1 MPAAMHNIFRDM
13 SSQQSDIAKDDVQW
27 HPRDAG
33 ARMTTMFKNIT
44 RLLARLNRHLPRRLV
59 QRDPLPDAANIQHV
73 EVPASLSDRCLALST
88 MELAELWQQLNSH
101 PEGLNEKEV
110 QDAREKHGVNQIPG
124 QRPVPWWAHLWSCYR
139 NPFNLLLTCLGIF
152 SYASEDLFAA
162 GVIALMVAI
171 STFLNFIQEARST
184 KAADALK
191 AMVSNTATVLRVANE
206 QGETRWME
214 IPLDQ
219 LVPGD
224 IVKLAAGDMIPADL
238 RVVQARDLFVAQASL
253 TGESLP
259 VEKVAKTRAADQTN
273 PLESDTLCFMG
284 TNVVSGTAQAVVI
297 ATGGNTWFGQLAGRV
312 SEQESEPNAF
322 QKGIGRVS
330 MLLIRFMMVMT
341 PVVLLINGFTKGD
354 WWEAALFSLSVA
366 VGLTPEML
374 PMIVTSTLARG
385 AVNLSKQKVIV
396 KHLDAIQ
403 NFGAMDI
410 LCTDKTGTL
419 TQDKIVL
426 ENHTDIAGKVSER
439 VLHCA
444 WLNSHYQTG
453 LKNLL
458 DTAVLEGV
466 EAEAART
473 LSTRWQKIDE
483 IPFDFERRRMSVVV
497 AENTDAHQLI
507 CKGALQ
513 EILNVCSQVRYN
525 GDIVPLDE
533 TMLRRIQRVTETQN
547 RQGLRVVAVATKYL
561 PARSGD
567 YHRVDESDLIL
578 EGYIAFLDPPKE
590 TTAPALKALKANGVT
605 VKILTGDS
613 ELVAAKVCLE
623 VGLDVGEVVTGNQI
637 EHLGDDEL
645 AVLAKRTTLFAR
657 LTPMHKERI
666 VTVLRREGH
675 VVGFMGDG
683 INDAPALRAAD
694 IGISVDGAVDIA
706 REAADIIL
714 LEKSLMVLEEG
725 VIEGRKTFANMLK
738 YIKMT
743 ASSNFGNVFSVLVAS
758 AFLPFL
764 PMLPLHLLI
773 QNLLYDVSQV
783 AIPFDNVDDEQIR
796 QPQRWNPADL
806 GRFMI
811 FFGPISSIFDIL
823 TFCVMWWVFKANVPE
838 AQTLFQSGWFVEGL
852 LSQTLIVHMI
862 RTRRVPFIQSRAAWP
877 LIMMTLMVILVG
889 IALPF
894 SPLAS
899 YLQLQALPLSY
910 FPWLIA
916 ILAGYM
922 TLTQMVKGFY
932 SRRYGWQ

>member
-1 MPAAMHNIFRDM
+1 ML
-13 SSQQSDIAKDDVQW
+13 K
-27 HPRDAG
+27 
-33 ARMTTMFKNIT
+33 TIT
-44 RLLARLNRHLPRRLV
+44 RQLFARLNRHLPYRLV
-59 QRDPLPDAANIQHV
+59 HRDPLPGAQTAVNATI
-73 EVPASLSDRCLALST
+73 PPSLSERCLKVAA
-88 MELAELWQQLNSH
+88 MEQETLWRVFDTH
-101 PEGLNEKEV
+101 PEGLNAAEV
-110 QDAREKHGVNQIPG
+110 TRAREKHGENRLPAQKPS
-124 QRPVPWWAHLWSCYR
+124 PWWVHLWVCYR
-139 NPFNLLLTCLGIF
+139 NPFNILLTILGGI
-152 SYASEDLFAA
+152 SYATEDLFAA
-162 GVIALMVAI
+162 GVIALMVGI
-171 STFLNFIQEARST
+171 STLLNFVQEARST

-191 AMVSNTATVLRVANE
+191 AMVSNTATVLRVINE
-206 QGETRWME
+206 NGENAWLE
-214 IPLDQ
+214 LPIDQ

-224 IVKLAAGDMIPADL
+224 IIKLAAGDMIPADL
-238 RVVQARDLFVAQASL
+238 RIIQARDLFVAQASL

-259 VEKVAKTRAADQTN
+259 VEKVAATREPRQNN
-273 PLESDTLCFMG
+273 PLECDTLCFMG
-284 TNVVSGTAQAVVI
+284 TNVVSGTAQAVVM
-297 ATGGNTWFGQLAGRV
+297 ATGADTWFGQLAGRV
-312 SEQESEPNAF
+312 SEQDNEQNAF
-322 QKGIGRVS
+322 QKGISRVS
-330 MLLIRFMMVMT
+330 MLLIRFMLVMA
-341 PVVLLINGFTKGD
+341 PVVLIINGYTKGD
-354 WWEAALFSLSVA
+354 WWEAALFALSVA

-385 AVNLSKQKVIV
+385 AVKLSKQKVIV

-426 ENHTDIAGKVSER
+426 ENHTDISGKPSEH

-466 EAEAART
+466 DETAARQ
-473 LSTRWQKIDE
+473 LSGRWQKIDE

-497 AENTDAHQLI
+497 AEDSSVHQLV

-513 EILNVCSQVRYN
+513 EILNVCKVRHN
-525 GDIVPLDE
+525 GDIVPLDDN
-533 TMLRRIQRVTETQN
+533 MLRRVKRVTDTLN

-561 PARSGD
+561 PAREGD
-567 YHRVDESDLIL
+567 YQRIDESDLIL

-590 TTAPALKALKANGVT
+590 TTAPALKALKASGIT

-613 ELVAAKVCLE
+613 ELVAAKVCHE
-623 VGLDVGEVVTGNQI
+623 VGLDAGDVVIGSDI
-637 EHLGDDEL
+637 EGLSDDAL
-645 AVLAKRTTLFAR
+645 AALAARTTLFAR

-666 VTVLRREGH
+666 VTLLKREGH

-725 VIEGRKTFANMLK
+725 VIEGRRTFSNMLK

-783 AIPFDNVDDEQIR
+783 AIPFDNVDEEQI
-796 QPQRWNPADL
+796 QKPQRWNPADL
-806 GRFMI
+806 GRFMV

-823 TFCVMWWVFKANVPE
+823 TFCLMWWVFHANTPE
-838 AQTLFQSGWFVEGL
+838 TQTLFQSGWFVVGL

-862 RTRRVPFIQSRAAWP
+862 RTRRLPFIQSRAAWP
-877 LIMMTLMVILVG
+877 LMAMTLLVMVVG
-889 IALPF
+889 VSLPF

-922 TLTQMVKGFY
+922 TLTQLVKGFY

>member
-1 MPAAMHNIFRDM
+1 MLKNFTRQLF
-13 SSQQSDIAKDDVQW
+13 SQLS
-27 HPRDAG
+27 
-33 ARMTTMFKNIT
+33 
-44 RLLARLNRHLPRRLV
+44 RHLPRRLV
-59 QRDPLPDAANIQHV
+59 QRSPLPDAKTVGA
-73 EVPASLSDRCLALST
+73 VPLPSSLSMHCLRVAT
-88 MELAELWQQLNSH
+88 MDEPQLWQTFDSH
-101 PEGLNEKEV
+101 PEGLTPQEV
-110 QDAREKHGVNQIPG
+110 MKARECAGSNQIPA
-124 QRPVPWWAHLWSCYR
+124 QKPSPWWVHLWLCYR
-139 NPFNLLLTCLGIF
+139 NPFNLLLTLLGAI
-152 SYASEDLFAA
+152 SYATEDLFAA
-162 GVIALMVAI
+162 GVIGLMVGI
-171 STFLNFIQEARST
+171 STLLNFVQEARST

-191 AMVSNTATVLRVANE
+191 AMVSNTATVLRMVNE
-206 QGETRWME
+206 KGESGWCD
-214 IPLDQ
+214 IPIDE

-224 IVKLAAGDMIPADL
+224 IVRLAAGDMIPAEL
-238 RVVQARDLFVAQASL
+238 RVLQARDLFVAQASL

-259 VEKVAKTRAADQTN
+259 VEKVAVTRNPDQAN
-273 PLESDTLCFMG
+273 PLECDTLCFMG
-284 TNVVSGTAQAVVI
+284 TNVVSGTAQAMVI
-297 ATGGNTWFGQLAGRV
+297 ATGANTWFGQLAGRV
-312 SEQESEPNAF
+312 GQQESEPNAF
-322 QKGIGRVS
+322 QKGISRVS
-330 MLLIRFMMVMT
+330 MLLIRFMLVMA
-341 PVVLLINGFTKGD
+341 PVVLIINGYTKGD
-354 WWEAALFSLSVA
+354 WWEAALFALSVA

-385 AVNLSKQKVIV
+385 AVKLSKQKVIV

-426 ENHTDIAGKVSER
+426 ENHTDVAGKVSEQ
-439 VLHCA
+439 VLRTA

-458 DTAVLEGV
+458 DVAVLEGV
-466 EAEAART
+466 DEETARE

-497 AENTDAHQLI
+497 SERADVHQLI

-513 EILNVCSQVRYN
+513 EMLSVCSRVRHN
-525 GDIVPLDE
+525 GDIVPMDDG
-533 TMLRRIQRVTETQN
+533 MLRRIQRVTDTLN
-547 RQGLRVVAVATKYL
+547 RQGLRVVAVASKYL
-561 PARSGD
+561 PARAGD

-590 TTAPALKALKANGVT
+590 STAPALKALKASGIT

-613 ELVAAKVCLE
+613 ELVAAKVCHD
-623 VGLDVGEVVTGNQI
+623 VGLDAGEVVVG
-637 EHLGDDEL
+637 GDIDALSDDAL
-645 AVLAKRTTLFAR
+645 AQLAKQTTLFAR

-666 VTVLRREGH
+666 VTLLKREGH

-694 IGISVDGAVDIA
+694 IGISVDSAVDIA

-725 VIEGRKTFANMLK
+725 VIEGRRTFANMLK

-783 AIPFDNVDDEQIR
+783 AIPFDNVDDEQI
-796 QPQRWNPADL
+796 QKPQRWNPADL
-806 GRFMI
+806 GRFML

-823 TFCVMWWVFKANVPE
+823 TFCVMWWVFHANVPE
-838 AQTLFQSGWFVEGL
+838 AQTLFQSGWFVVGL

-877 LIMMTLMVILVG
+877 LMAMTLVVMCVG

-899 YLQLQALPLSY
+899 YLQLQALPLAY
-910 FPWLIA
+910 FPWLVA
-916 ILAGYM
+916 ILLGYM
-922 TLTQMVKGFY
+922 ALTQLVKGIY
-932 SRRYGWQ
+932 TRRYGWQ

>member
-1 MPAAMHNIFRDM
+1 MQLKNLTRQLF
-13 SSQQSDIAKDDVQW
+13 SQLS
-27 HPRDAG
+27 
-33 ARMTTMFKNIT
+33 
-44 RLLARLNRHLPRRLV
+44 RHLPHRLI
-59 QRDPLPDAANIQHV
+59 QRDPMPDGNTIAQATDI
-73 EVPASLSDRCLALST
+73 PATLSESCLKYATASEAKLYRDFS
-88 MELAELWQQLNSH
+88 SH
-101 PEGLNEKEV
+101 PEGLNAREV
-110 QDAREKHGVNQIPG
+110 ELALEKHGANQIPA
-124 QRPVPWWAHLWSCYR
+124 QKPSPWWVHLWSCYR
-139 NPFNLLLTCLGIF
+139 NPFNLLLTILGIV
-152 SYASEDLFAA
+152 SYSTEDLFAA
-162 GVIALMVAI
+162 GVIGLMVVIA
-171 STFLNFIQEARST
+171 TLLNFVQEARST
-184 KAADALK
+184 KAADTLK
-191 AMVSNTATVLRVANE
+191 AMVSNTATVLRVVNDTGVNAYI
-206 QGETRWME
+206 E

-238 RVVQARDLFVAQASL
+238 RVLQARDLFVAQASL

-259 VEKVAKTRAADQTN
+259 VEKIAVSREPSNSN
-273 PLESDTLCFMG
+273 PLECDTLCFMG
-284 TNVVSGTAQAVVI
+284 TNVVSGTALAMI
-297 ATGGNTWFGQLAGRV
+297 ISTGGNTWFGQLAGRV
-312 SEQESEPNAF
+312 TQQESEPNAF
-322 QKGIGRVS
+322 QKGISRVS
-330 MLLIRFMMVMT
+330 WVLIRFMLVMT
-341 PVVLLINGFTKGD
+341 PIVLLINGFTKGD

-385 AVNLSKQKVIV
+385 AVKLSRQKVIV

-419 TQDKIVL
+419 TQDRIIL
-426 ENHTDIAGKVSER
+426 ETHTDILGGVSDR
-439 VLHCA
+439 VLYTA

-458 DTAVLEGV
+458 DVAVLEGV
-466 EAEAART
+466 EADQAQAIA
-473 LSTRWQKIDE
+473 TRWQKVDE
-483 IPFDFERRRMSVVV
+483 VPFDFERRRMSVVV
-497 AENTDAHQLI
+497 CEEPEVHQLI

-513 EILNVCSQVRYN
+513 EIINVCTQVRH
-525 GDIVPLDE
+525 GDDIVPLSDS
-533 TMLRRIQRVTETQN
+533 MLQRIRRVTDDLN
-547 RQGLRVVAVATKYL
+547 RQGLRVVAVATKFL
-561 PARSGD
+561 PARSED
-567 YHRVDESDLIL
+567 YSRVDESDLIL

-590 TTAPALKALKANGVT
+590 TTAPALKALKESGIT

-613 ELVAAKVCLE
+613 ELVAAKVCREVGLE
-623 VGLDVGEVVTGNQI
+623 VG
-637 EHLGDDEL
+637 EL
-645 AVLAKRTTLFAR
+645 AVGSDIENMSDKDLAALALRTTLFAR

-666 VTVLRREGH
+666 VRLLRGEGH

-694 IGISVDGAVDIA
+694 IGISVEGAVDIA

-725 VIEGRKTFANMLK
+725 VIEGRRTFANMLK

-783 AIPFDNVDDEQIR
+783 AIPFDNVDDEQITK
-796 QPQRWNPADL
+796 PQRWNPADL
-806 GRFMI
+806 GRFMV
-811 FFGPISSIFDIL
+811 FFGPISSIFDIM
-823 TFCVMWWVFKANVPE
+823 TFCVMWWVFHANVPE
-838 AQTLFQSGWFVEGL
+838 AQTLFQSGWFVVGL

-862 RTRRVPFIQSRAAWP
+862 RTRRIPFIQSRAAWP
-877 LIMMTLMVILVG
+877 LMVMTLVVMVVG
-889 IALPF
+889 ICLPF

-910 FPWLIA
+910 FPWLIL
-916 ILAGYM
+916 ILGGYM
-922 TLTQMVKGFY
+922 TLTQAVKGIY
-932 SRRYGWQ
+932 ARRYGWQ

>member
-1 MPAAMHNIFRDM
+1 ML
-13 SSQQSDIAKDDVQW
+13 
-27 HPRDAG
+27 
-33 ARMTTMFKNIT
+33 KNFT
-44 RLLARLNRHLPRRLV
+44 RQLFAQLGRHLPRRLV
-59 QRDPLPDAANIQHV
+59 QRDPMPSQQSVAHTPI
-73 EVPASLSDRCLALST
+73 PPSLSEQCLKMAHLS
-88 MELAELWQQLNSH
+88 EQELWETFNTH
-101 PEGLNEKEV
+101 PEGLNAAEV
-110 QDAREKHGVNQIPG
+110 EQARATHGENKLPAQQP
-124 QRPVPWWAHLWSCYR
+124 QPWWVHLWLCYR
-139 NPFNLLLTCLGIF
+139 NPFNILLTVLAAV
-152 SYASEDLFAA
+152 SYATEDLFAA
-162 GVIALMVAI
+162 VVIVLMVGI
-171 STFLNFIQEARST
+171 STLLNFVQEARST
-184 KAADALK
+184 KAADTLK
-191 AMVSNTATVLRVANE
+191 AMVSNTATVLRVINDK
-206 QGETRWME
+206 GESSWVE
-214 IPLDQ
+214 LPIDQ

-224 IVKLAAGDMIPADL
+224 IIKLAAGDMIPADL
-238 RVVQARDLFVAQASL
+238 RVIQARDLFVAQASL

-259 VEKVAKTRAADQTN
+259 VEKVAQTREPSQTN
-273 PLESDTLCFMG
+273 PLECDTLCFMG
-284 TNVVSGTAQAVVI
+284 TNVVSGTAQAMVI
-297 ATGGNTWFGQLAGRV
+297 ATGANTWFGQLAGRV

-322 QKGIGRVS
+322 QKGISRVS
-330 MLLIRFMMVMT
+330 MLLIRFMLVMA
-341 PVVLLINGFTKGD
+341 PIVLVINGYTKGD
-354 WWEAALFSLSVA
+354 WWEAALFALSVA

-385 AVNLSKQKVIV
+385 AVKLSKQKVIV

-426 ENHTDIAGKVSER
+426 ENHTDISGKVSER
-439 VLHCA
+439 VLQTA

-466 EAEAART
+466 DEVAARE
-473 LSTRWQKIDE
+473 LSTAWQKVDE

-497 AENTDAHQLI
+497 SEKPDVHKLI

-513 EILNVCSQVRYN
+513 EILNVCTQVYHN
-525 GDIVPLDE
+525 GEIVPLDE
-533 TMLRRIQRVTETQN
+533 SMLRRIKRVTDTLN
-547 RQGLRVVAVATKYL
+547 RQGLRVVAVASKFL
-561 PARSGD
+561 PAREGD
-567 YHRVDESDLIL
+567 YQRIDESDLIL

-590 TTAPALKALKANGVT
+590 TTAPALKALKASGIT

-613 ELVAAKVCLE
+613 ELVAAKVCHE
-623 VGLDVGEVVTGNQI
+623 VGLDAGDVIVGSEI
-637 EHLGDDEL
+637 EHLSDDEL
-645 AVLAKRTTLFAR
+645 AKLAQRTTLFAR

-666 VTVLRREGH
+666 VTLLKREGH

-725 VIEGRKTFANMLK
+725 VIEGRRTFSNMLK

-783 AIPFDNVDDEQIR
+783 ALPFDNVDDEQIR
-796 QPQRWNPADL
+796 KPQRWNPADL
-806 GRFMI
+806 GRFMV

-823 TFCVMWWVFKANVPE
+823 TFCLMWWVFKANTPE
-838 AQTLFQSGWFVEGL
+838 MQTLFQSGWFIEGL
-852 LSQTLIVHMI
+852 LSQPLIVHMI
-862 RTRRVPFIQSRAAWP
+862 RTRRIPFVQSRAAWP
-877 LIMMTLMVILVG
+877 LFAMTLLVMAIG

-899 YLQLQALPLSY
+899 YLQLEALPLSY
-910 FPWLIA
+910 FPWLVA
-916 ILAGYM
+916 ILVGYM
-922 TLTQMVKGFY
+922 TFTQMVKGFFT
-932 SRRYGWQ
+932 RRYGWQ

>member
-1 MPAAMHNIFRDM
+1 
-13 SSQQSDIAKDDVQW
+13 
-27 HPRDAG
+27 
-33 ARMTTMFKNIT
+33 MFKNIT
-44 RLLARLNRHLPRRLV
+44 RQLQAMLSRHLPHRLV
-59 QRDPLPDAANIQHV
+59 QRDPLPNAKNMASAAI
-73 EVPASLSDRCLALST
+73 PASLSQRCLNVAA
-88 MELAELWQQLNSH
+88 MDENEVWRAFGGH
-101 PEGLNEKEV
+101 PEGLNAAEVEKIRAV
-110 QDAREKHGVNQIPG
+110 HGDNQIPA
-124 QRPVPWWAHLWSCYR
+124 QKPAPWWVHLWTCYR
-139 NPFNLLLTCLGIF
+139 NPFNLLLTVLGII
-152 SYASEDLFAA
+152 SYATEDLFAA
-162 GVIALMVAI
+162 GVIALMVGI
-171 STFLNFIQEARST
+171 STLLNFIQEARST
-184 KAADALK
+184 RAADALK
-191 AMVSNTATVLRVANE
+191 AMVSNTATVSRVINDL
-206 QGETRWME
+206 GENAWVE
-214 IPLDQ
+214 LPIDQ

-224 IVKLAAGDMIPADL
+224 LVKLAAGDMIPADL
-238 RVVQARDLFVAQASL
+238 RILQARDLFVAQASL

-259 VEKVAKTRAADQTN
+259 VEKVARTRDPQQMN
-273 PLESDTLCFMG
+273 PLECDTLCFMG
-284 TNVVSGTAQAVVI
+284 TTVVSGTAQAMVI

-330 MLLIRFMMVMT
+330 MLLIRFMMVM
-341 PVVLLINGFTKGD
+341 
-354 WWEAALFSLSVA
+354 
-366 VGLTPEML
+366 GLTPEML

-385 AVNLSKQKVIV
+385 AVKLSKQKVIV

-426 ENHTDIAGKVSER
+426 ENHTDIAGKTSDR
-439 VLHCA
+439 VLHSA

-458 DTAVLEGV
+458 DVAVLEGV
-466 EAEAART
+466 DEESART
-473 LSTRWQKIDE
+473 LSGRWQKVDE

-497 AENTDAHQLI
+497 SEHPDVHQLI

-513 EILNVCSQVRYN
+513 EILNVSTQVRYN

-533 TMLRRIQRVTETQN
+533 TMLRRIKRVTDNLN
-547 RQGLRVVAVATKYL
+547 RQGLRVVAVASKFL
-561 PARSGD
+561 PAREGD
-567 YHRVDESDLIL
+567 YQRIDESDLIL

-590 TTAPALKALKANGVT
+590 TTAPALKALKASGIT

-613 ELVAAKVCLE
+613 ELVAAKVCHE
-623 VGLDVGEVVTGNQI
+623 VGLDAGDVVVGSDI
-637 EHLGDDEL
+637 EPLSDDAL
-645 AVLAKRTTLFAR
+645 ATLAQRTTLFAR

-666 VTVLRREGH
+666 VTLLRREGH

-725 VIEGRKTFANMLK
+725 VIEGRRTFANMLK

-773 QNLLYDVSQV
+773 QNLMYDVSQV
-783 AIPFDNVDDEQIR
+783 AIPFDNVDDEQI
-796 QPQRWNPADL
+796 QKPQRWNPSDL
-806 GRFMI
+806 GRFML

-823 TFCVMWWVFKANVPE
+823 TFCLMWFVFHANTPE
-838 AQTLFQSGWFVEGL
+838 HQTLFQSGWFVVGL

-862 RTRRVPFIQSRAAWP
+862 RTRRIPFIQSRAAWP
-877 LIMMTLMVILVG
+877 LIVMTGIVMALG

-910 FPWLIA
+910 FPWLVA

-922 TLTQMVKGFY
+922 VLTQMVKGFY

>member
-1 MPAAMHNIFRDM
+1 ML
-13 SSQQSDIAKDDVQW
+13 
-27 HPRDAG
+27 
-33 ARMTTMFKNIT
+33 KNIT
-44 RLLARLNRHLPRRLV
+44 QLLARLNRHLPRRLV
-59 QRDPLPDAANIQHV
+59 QRDPLPDGKNITGAAI
-73 EVPASLSDRCLALST
+73 PASLSDHCLKVAAMDEPQIWRAFS
-88 MELAELWQQLNSH
+88 AH
-101 PEGLNEKEV
+101 PEGLNASEVEK
-110 QDAREKHGVNQIPG
+110 ARAMHGDNQIPA
-124 QRPVPWWAHLWSCYR
+124 QKPLPWWVHLWSCYR
-139 NPFNLLLTCLGIF
+139 NPFNLLLTVLGVI
-152 SYASEDLFAA
+152 SYATEDLFAA
-162 GVIALMVAI
+162 AVIGLMVGI
-171 STFLNFIQEARST
+171 STLLNFIQEARST

-191 AMVSNTATVLRVANE
+191 AMVSNTATVLRVIND
-206 QGETRWME
+206 QGESGWRE
-214 IPLDQ
+214 LPIDQ

-224 IVKLAAGDMIPADL
+224 VIKLAAGDMIPADL
-238 RVVQARDLFVAQASL
+238 RILQARDLFVAQASL

-259 VEKVAKTRAADQTN
+259 VEKVARSRDPQQTN
-273 PLESDTLCFMG
+273 PLECDTLCFMG
-284 TNVVSGTAQAVVI
+284 TTVVSGTAQAIVI
-297 ATGGNTWFGQLAGRV
+297 ASGGGTWFGQLAGRV
-312 SEQESEPNAF
+312 SEQSSEPNAF
-322 QKGIGRVS
+322 QQGIGRVS

-341 PVVLLINGFTKGD
+341 PVVLLINGYTKGD
-354 WWEAALFSLSVA
+354 WWEAALFALSVA

-385 AVNLSKQKVIV
+385 AVKLSKQKVIV

-426 ENHTDIAGKVSER
+426 ENHTDIAGKTSER
-439 VLHCA
+439 VLHTA

-458 DTAVLEGV
+458 DVAVLEGV
-466 EAEAART
+466 DEDAART
-473 LSTRWQKIDE
+473 LSTRWQKVDE

-497 AENTDAHQLI
+497 SEQAEVHQLI

-513 EILNVCSQVRYN
+513 EMLNVCTLVRYN
-525 GDIVPLDE
+525 GDIVPLDA
-533 TMLRRIQRVTETQN
+533 TMLRRIKRVTDTLN
-547 RQGLRVVAVATKYL
+547 RQGLRVVAVGSKIL
-561 PARSGD
+561 PAREGD
-567 YHRVDESDLIL
+567 YQRIDESDLIL

-590 TTAPALKALKANGVT
+590 TTAPALKALKASGIT

-613 ELVAAKVCLE
+613 ELVAAKVCHD
-623 VGLDVGEVVTGNQI
+623 VGLDAGVVVTGSEI
-637 EHLGDDEL
+637 EHLSDDQL
-645 AVLAKRTTLFAR
+645 ASLAKTTTLFAR
-657 LTPMHKERI
+657 LTPLHKERI
-666 VTVLRREGH
+666 VTLLKREGH

-725 VIEGRKTFANMLK
+725 VIDGRRTFANMLK

-773 QNLLYDVSQV
+773 QNLMYDVSQV
-783 AIPFDNVDDEQIR
+783 AIPFDNVDDEQIQ
-796 QPQRWNPADL
+796 QPQRWNPKDL
-806 GRFMI
+806 GRFML

-823 TFCVMWWVFKANVPE
+823 TFCLMWFVFHANTPE
-838 AQTLFQSGWFVEGL
+838 HQTLFQSGWFVVGL
-852 LSQTLIVHMI
+852 LSQTLVVHMI
-862 RTRRVPFIQSRAAWP
+862 RTRRVPFFQSRAAWP
-877 LIMMTLMVILVG
+877 LMVMTVLVMVLG

-910 FPWLIA
+910 FPWLVA

-922 TLTQMVKGFY
+922 VLTQLVKGIY
-932 SRRYGWQ
+932 TRRYGWQ

>member
-1 MPAAMHNIFRDM
+1 ML
-13 SSQQSDIAKDDVQW
+13 K
-27 HPRDAG
+27 
-33 ARMTTMFKNIT
+33 TIT
-44 RLLARLNRHLPRRLV
+44 RQLFARLNRHLPYRLV
-59 QRDPLPDAANIQHV
+59 HRDPLPGAQTAVNATI
-73 EVPASLSDRCLALST
+73 PPSLSERCLKVAA
-88 MELAELWQQLNSH
+88 MEQETLWRVFDTH
-101 PEGLNEKEV
+101 PEGLNAAEV
-110 QDAREKHGVNQIPG
+110 TCAREKHGENRLPAQKPS
-124 QRPVPWWAHLWSCYR
+124 PWWVHLWVCYR
-139 NPFNLLLTCLGIF
+139 NPFNILLTILGGI
-152 SYASEDLFAA
+152 SYATEDLFAA
-162 GVIALMVAI
+162 GVIALMVGI
-171 STFLNFIQEARST
+171 STLLNFVQEARST

-191 AMVSNTATVLRVANE
+191 AMVSNTATVLRVINE
-206 QGETRWME
+206 NGENAWLE
-214 IPLDQ
+214 LPIDQ

-224 IVKLAAGDMIPADL
+224 IIKLAAGDMIPADL
-238 RVVQARDLFVAQASL
+238 RIIQARDLFVAQASL

-259 VEKVAKTRAADQTN
+259 VEKVAATREPRQNN
-273 PLESDTLCFMG
+273 PLECDTLCFMG
-284 TNVVSGTAQAVVI
+284 TNVVSGTAQAVVM
-297 ATGGNTWFGQLAGRV
+297 ATGADTWFGQLAGRV
-312 SEQESEPNAF
+312 SEQDNEQNAF
-322 QKGIGRVS
+322 QKGISRVS
-330 MLLIRFMMVMT
+330 MLLIRFMLVMA
-341 PVVLLINGFTKGD
+341 PVVLIINGYTKGD
-354 WWEAALFSLSVA
+354 WWEAALFALSVA

-385 AVNLSKQKVIV
+385 AVKLSKQKVIV

-426 ENHTDIAGKVSER
+426 ENHTDISGKPSEH

-466 EAEAART
+466 DETAARQ
-473 LSTRWQKIDE
+473 LSGRWQKIDE

-497 AENTDAHQLI
+497 VAEDSSVHQLV

-513 EILNVCSQVRYN
+513 EILNVCTQVRHN
-525 GDIVPLDE
+525 GDIVPLDDN
-533 TMLRRIQRVTETQN
+533 MLRRVKRVTDTLN

-561 PARSGD
+561 PAREGD
-567 YHRVDESDLIL
+567 YQRIDESDLIL

-590 TTAPALKALKANGVT
+590 TTAPALKALKASGIT

-613 ELVAAKVCLE
+613 ELVAAKVCHE
-623 VGLDVGEVVTGNQI
+623 VGLDAGDVIIGSDI
-637 EHLGDDEL
+637 EGLSDDAL
-645 AVLAKRTTLFAR
+645 AALAARTTLFAR

-666 VTVLRREGH
+666 VTLLKREGH

-725 VIEGRKTFANMLK
+725 VIEGRRTFSNMLK

-783 AIPFDNVDDEQIR
+783 AIPFDNVDEEQI
-796 QPQRWNPADL
+796 QKPQRWNPADL
-806 GRFMI
+806 GRFMV

-823 TFCVMWWVFKANVPE
+823 TFCLMWWVFHANTPE
-838 AQTLFQSGWFVEGL
+838 TQTLFQSGWFVVGL

-862 RTRRVPFIQSRAAWP
+862 RTRRLPFIQSRAAWP
-877 LIMMTLMVILVG
+877 LMAMTLLVMVVG
-889 IALPF
+889 VSLPF

-922 TLTQMVKGFY
+922 TLTQLVKGFY

>member
-1 MPAAMHNIFRDM
+1 MLKTF
-13 SSQQSDIAKDDVQW
+13 
-27 HPRDAG
+27 
-33 ARMTTMFKNIT
+33 T
-44 RLLARLNRHLPRRLV
+44 RQLFARLNRHLPRRLV
-59 QRDPLPDAANIQHV
+59 ARDPLPGVRSATQGEIPPSMS
-73 EVPASLSDRCLALST
+73 ERCLQTAL
-88 MELAELWQQLNSH
+88 MEQPKLWETFNSH
-101 PEGLNEKEV
+101 PEGLNAQEV
-110 QDAREKHGVNQIPG
+110 RLAREIHGENLIPA
-124 QRPVPWWAHLWSCYR
+124 QKPSPWWVHLWLCYR
-139 NPFNLLLTCLGIF
+139 NPFNLLLTVLGII
-152 SYASEDLFAA
+152 SYASEDLFGA

-171 STFLNFIQEARST
+171 STLLNWLQEARST

-191 AMVSNTATVLRVANE
+191 AMVTNTATVRRVVSDT
-206 QGETRWME
+206 GESDWCE
-214 IPLDQ
+214 LPIDQ

-224 IVKLAAGDMIPADL
+224 IVKLSAGDMIPADL
-238 RVVQARDLFVAQASL
+238 RIVQARDLFVAQASL

-259 VEKVAKTRAADQTN
+259 VEKSAITRQVAQSN
-273 PLESDTLCFMG
+273 PLECDTLCFMG
-284 TNVVSGTAQAVVI
+284 TNVVSGTAQALVI
-297 ATGGNTWFGQLAGRV
+297 ATGGQTWFGQLASRV
-312 SEQESEPNAF
+312 GEQESEPNAF

-330 MLLIRFMMVMT
+330 LLLIRFMLVMT
-341 PVVLLINGFTKGD
+341 PIVLLINGFTKGD
-354 WWEAALFSLSVA
+354 WWEAALFALSVA

-385 AVNLSKQKVIV
+385 AVKLSKQKVIV

-426 ENHTDIAGKVSER
+426 ENHTDISGRVSER

-458 DTAVLEGV
+458 DTAVLESV
-466 EAEAART
+466 EAEMAQT
-473 LSTRWQKIDE
+473 LATQWRKVDE

-497 AENTDAHQLI
+497 AQEADAHQLI
-507 CKGALQ
+507 CKGALS
-513 EILNVCSQVRYN
+513 EMLSVCGHVRYN
-525 GDIVPLDE
+525 GEIVPLDNS
-533 TMLRRIQRVTETQN
+533 MLRRIERVTSTLN

-567 YHRVDESDLIL
+567 YQRIDESDLIL

-590 TTAPALKALKANGVT
+590 STAPALKALKASGIT

-613 ELVAAKVCLE
+613 ELVAGKVCHE
-623 VGLDVGEVVTGNQI
+623 VGLAVDDVLIGSEI
-637 EHLGDDEL
+637 ERMSDNEL
-645 AVLAKRTTLFAR
+645 AHMAQHVTLFAR

-666 VTVLRREGH
+666 VRLLKREGH

-714 LEKSLMVLEEG
+714 LEKSLMVLEQG
-725 VIEGRKTFANMLK
+725 VIEGRRTFANMLK
-738 YIKMT
+738 YIKIT

-773 QNLLYDVSQV
+773 QNLIYDVSQV
-783 AIPFDNVDDEQIR
+783 AIPFDNVDEEQIAK
-796 QPQRWNPADL
+796 PQRWNPADL
-806 GRFMI
+806 GRFMV
-811 FFGPISSIFDIL
+811 FFGPISSIFDII
-823 TFCVMWWVFKANVPE
+823 TFAVMWWVFKANTVE
-838 AQTLFQSGWFVEGL
+838 AQTLFQSGWFVVGV

-862 RTRRVPFIQSRAAWP
+862 RTRRVPFIQSRPAWP
-877 LIMMTLMVILVG
+877 LVAMTLMGICVG

-894 SPLAS
+894 SPLAG
-899 YLQLQALPLSY
+899 YLQLQALPLGY
-910 FPWLIA
+910 FPWLVA

-922 TLTQMVKGFY
+922 ILTQCVKGIFY
-932 SRRYGWQ
+932 RRYGWQ

>member
-1 MPAAMHNIFRDM
+1 MLL
-13 SSQQSDIAKDDVQW
+13 
-27 HPRDAG
+27 
-33 ARMTTMFKNIT
+33 KNLT
-44 RLLARLNRHLPRRLV
+44 RQLFAQLSRHLPRRLI
-59 QRDPLPDAANIQHV
+59 QRDLMPDDNTVAHAQ
-73 EVPASLSDRCLALST
+73 EVPASLSEACLKYAAAS
-88 MELAELWQQLNSH
+88 EEQLYRDFKSH
-101 PEGLNEKEV
+101 PEGLNEREV
-110 QDAREKHGVNQIPG
+110 EQALELHGPNQIPA
-124 QRPVPWWAHLWSCYR
+124 QKPSPWWVHLWTCYR
-139 NPFNLLLTCLGIF
+139 NPFNILLTILGIV
-152 SYASEDLFAA
+152 SYSTEDMFAA
-162 GVIALMVAI
+162 GVIALMVVIA
-171 STFLNFIQEARST
+171 TLLNFIQEARST
-184 KAADALK
+184 KAADTLK
-191 AMVSNTATVLRVANE
+191 AMVSNTATVLRVVNE
-206 QGETRWME
+206 NGENAFIE

-238 RVVQARDLFVAQASL
+238 RVLQARDLFVGQASL

-259 VEKVAKTRAADQTN
+259 VEKVAVSRDMSHNN
-273 PLESDTLCFMG
+273 PLECDTLCFMG
-284 TNVVSGTAQAVVI
+284 TNVVSGTALAMII

-312 SEQESEPNAF
+312 TQQESEPNAF
-322 QKGIGRVS
+322 QKGISRVS
-330 MLLIRFMMVMT
+330 WVLIRFMLVMT
-341 PVVLLINGFTKGD
+341 PIVLLINGFTKGD

-385 AVNLSKQKVIV
+385 AVKLSKQKVIV

-419 TQDKIVL
+419 TQDRIVL
-426 ENHTDIAGKVSER
+426 ESHTDILGATSNQ
-439 VLHCA
+439 VLHTA

-458 DTAVLEGV
+458 DVAVLEGV
-466 EAEAART
+466 DEDHARYAA
-473 LSTRWQKIDE
+473 TRWQKVDE

-497 AENTDAHQLI
+497 SEQPQVHQLI

-513 EILNVCSQVRYN
+513 EILNVCTQVRY
-525 GDIVPLDE
+525 GDEIVPLSE
-533 TMLRRIQRVTETQN
+533 SLLARIRRVTDDLN
-547 RQGLRVVAVATKYL
+547 RQGLRVVAVATKFL
-561 PARSGD
+561 PARSED
-567 YHRVDESDLIL
+567 YGRVDESDLIL

-590 TTAPALKALKANGVT
+590 TTAPALKALKASGIA

-613 ELVAAKVCLE
+613 ELVAAKVCRE
-623 VGLDVGEVVTGNQI
+623 VGLDVGDLVTGSEI
-637 EHLGDDEL
+637 ENMADEEL
-645 AVLAKRTTLFAR
+645 AALAVRTTLFAR

-666 VTVLRREGH
+666 VRLLRGEGH

-725 VIEGRKTFANMLK
+725 VIEGRRTFANMLK

-783 AIPFDNVDDEQIR
+783 AIPFDNVDDEQIKK
-796 QPQRWNPADL
+796 PQRWNPADL
-806 GRFMI
+806 GRFMV

-823 TFCVMWWVFKANVPE
+823 TFCIMWWVFKANVPE
-838 AQTLFQSGWFVEGL
+838 AQTLFQSGWFVVGL

-862 RTRRVPFIQSRAAWP
+862 RTRRIPFIQSRAAWP
-877 LIMMTLMVILVG
+877 LMIMTLVVMVVG
-889 IALPF
+889 IGLPF

-922 TLTQMVKGFY
+922 TLTQCVKGFY

>member
-1 MPAAMHNIFRDM
+1 ML
-13 SSQQSDIAKDDVQW
+13 
-27 HPRDAG
+27 
-33 ARMTTMFKNIT
+33 KNIT
-44 RLLARLNRHLPRRLV
+44 RQLIAQLSRHLPHRLV
-59 QRDPLPDAANIQHV
+59 SRDPLPDGKNLATAPIPETLSKQCLNVAAMDENEIWR
-73 EVPASLSDRCLALST
+73 AF
-88 MELAELWQQLNSH
+88 NSH
-101 PEGLNEKEV
+101 PEGLNESEV
-110 QDAREKHGVNQIPG
+110 EDARERHGSNVIPA
-124 QRPVPWWAHLWSCYR
+124 QKPSPWWVHLWLCYR
-139 NPFNLLLTCLGIF
+139 NPFNLLLTLLGII
-152 SYASEDLFAA
+152 SYSTEDLFAA

-171 STFLNFIQEARST
+171 STLLNFIQEARST

-191 AMVSNTATVLRVANE
+191 AMVSNTATVLRVVNE
-206 QGETRWME
+206 QGESRWQE

-219 LVPGD
+219 LVQGD
-224 IVKLAAGDMIPADL
+224 IVKLSAGDMIPADL
-238 RVVQARDLFVAQASL
+238 RVFQARDLFVAQASL

-259 VEKVAKTRAADQTN
+259 VEKVARTREPLQSN
-273 PLESDTLCFMG
+273 PLESDTLCYMG
-284 TNVVSGTAQAVVI
+284 TNVVSGSAQAIVF

-322 QKGIGRVS
+322 QKGISRVS
-330 MLLIRFMMVMT
+330 MLLIRFMLVMA
-341 PVVLLINGFTKGD
+341 PVVLLINGYTKGD
-354 WWEAALFSLSVA
+354 WWEAALFALSVA

-385 AVNLSKQKVIV
+385 AVKLSKQKVIV

-426 ENHTDIAGKVSER
+426 ENHTDVSGKTSER
-439 VLHCA
+439 VLHNA

-458 DTAVLEGV
+458 DVAVLEGV
-466 EAEAART
+466 DEESARG
-473 LSTRWQKIDE
+473 LSERWQKIDE

-497 AENTDAHQLI
+497 AEQAEVHQLI

-513 EILNVCSQVRYN
+513 EILNVCAQVRYN

-533 TMLRRIQRVTETQN
+533 TMLRRIKRVTDTLN

-561 PARSGD
+561 PARIGD
-567 YHRVDESDLIL
+567 YQRIDESDLIL

-590 TTAPALKALKANGVT
+590 TTAPALKALKASGIT

-613 ELVAAKVCLE
+613 ELVATKVCHDVGLE
-623 VGLDVGEVVTGNQI
+623 VGDVVIGSNI
-637 EHLGDDEL
+637 DAMSDDRL
-645 AVLAKRTTLFAR
+645 ASLAKRTTLFAR
-657 LTPMHKERI
+657 LTPMQKERI
-666 VTVLRREGH
+666 VTLLKREGH

-725 VIEGRKTFANMLK
+725 VIEGRRTFANMLK

-783 AIPFDNVDDEQIR
+783 AIPFDNVDDEQI
-796 QPQRWNPADL
+796 QKPQRWNPADL
-806 GRFMI
+806 GRFMV

-823 TFCVMWWVFKANVPE
+823 TFCLMWFVFHANTPE
-838 AQTLFQSGWFVEGL
+838 HQTLFQSGWFVVGL

-862 RTRRVPFIQSRAAWP
+862 RTRRIPFIQSRAAWP
-877 LIMMTLMVILVG
+877 LIIMTLVVMAVG

-894 SPLAS
+894 SPLAT
-899 YLQLQALPLSY
+899 YLSLTPLPLSY
-910 FPWLIA
+910 FPWLVA
-916 ILAGYM
+916 ILVGYM

-932 SRRYGWQ
+932 TRRYGWQ

>member
-1 MPAAMHNIFRDM
+1 MHV
-13 SSQQSDIAKDDVQW
+13 KK
-27 HPRDAG
+27 
-33 ARMTTMFKNIT
+33 MT
-44 RLLARLNRHLPRRLV
+44 RRLFSQLIRRLPHRLV
-59 QRDPLPDAANIQHV
+59 ARDPLLDTRSAHQAGTMPPGLAEQ
-73 EVPASLSDRCLALST
+73 CLKVAQMPES
-88 MELAELWQQLNSH
+88 ELWQAFNSH
-101 PEGLNEKEV
+101 PEGLNAEAV
-110 QDAREKHGVNQIPG
+110 TQARAQYGFNRIPEEA
-124 QRPVPWWAHLWSCYR
+124 PTPWWGHLWLCYR
-139 NPFNLLLTCLGIF
+139 NPFNLLLTVLAII
-152 SYASEDLFAA
+152 SYSTEDLFAT
-162 GVIALMVAI
+162 GVILLMVAI
-171 STFLNFIQEARST
+171 STLLNFVQEARST

-191 AMVSNTATVLRVANE
+191 AMVSNKATVLRTVDE
-206 QGETRWME
+206 LGTTRWCE
-214 IPLDQ
+214 IPCDQ

-224 IVKLAAGDMIPADL
+224 IVKLSAGDMIPADL
-238 RVVQARDLFVAQASL
+238 RVVQARDLFIAQASL

-259 VEKVAKTRAADQTN
+259 VEKAAHSRQAEQRN

-284 TNVVSGTAQAVVI
+284 TTVVSGTAQAMVI

-312 SEQESEPNAF
+312 TQQENEPNAF
-322 QKGIGRVS
+322 QKGISRVS
-330 MLLIRFMMVMT
+330 MLLIRFMLVMA
-341 PVVLLINGFTKGD
+341 PVVLLINGYTKGD
-354 WWEAALFSLSVA
+354 WWEAALFALSVA

-385 AVNLSKQKVIV
+385 AVKLSRQKVIV

-419 TQDKIVL
+419 TQDRIIL
-426 ENHTDIAGKVSER
+426 ETHTDTSGEVSNR
-439 VLHCA
+439 VLHLA

-458 DTAVLEGV
+458 DTAVLERVDEFQARANV
-466 EAEAART
+466 EH
-473 LSTRWQKIDE
+473 WHKVDE

-497 AENTDAHQLI
+497 SEAPDAHLLI

-513 EILNVCSQVRYN
+513 EMLDVCTHVRQ
-525 GDIVPLDE
+525 GEEIVPLSE
-533 TMLRRIQRVTETQN
+533 ALLVRIRQVTDDLN
-547 RQGLRVVAVATKYL
+547 RQGLRVVAVASKFL
-561 PARSGD
+561 VAREGD
-567 YHRVDESDLIL
+567 YSRADESDLIL
-578 EGYIAFLDPPKE
+578 DGYIAFLDPPKE
-590 TTAPALKALKANGVT
+590 STAPALKALHASGIT

-613 ELVAAKVCLE
+613 ELVAAKVCRE
-623 VGLDVGEVVTGNQI
+623 VGLDAGSVITGSRI
-637 EHLGDDEL
+637 ENLDDMALAEL
-645 AVLAKRTTLFAR
+645 ARHTVVFAR
-657 LTPMHKERI
+657 LTPLHKERI
-666 VTVLRREGH
+666 VRLLRQGGH

-714 LEKSLMVLEEG
+714 LEKSLMVLEAG
-725 VIEGRKTFANMLK
+725 VIEGRRTFANMLK

-783 AIPFDNVDDEQIR
+783 AIPFDNVDDEQI
-796 QPQRWNPADL
+796 QKPQRWNPADL
-806 GRFMI
+806 GRFMV

-823 TFCVMWWVFKANVPE
+823 TFCLMWFVFHASVPE

-862 RTRRVPFIQSRAAWP
+862 RTRRVPFLQSRAAWP
-877 LIMMTLMVILVG
+877 LMAMTLVVMCIGLW
-889 IALPF
+889 LPF

-910 FPWLIA
+910 FPWLVG

-922 TLTQMVKGFY
+922 ALTQLVKGVFT
-932 SRRYGWQ
+932 RRYGWQ